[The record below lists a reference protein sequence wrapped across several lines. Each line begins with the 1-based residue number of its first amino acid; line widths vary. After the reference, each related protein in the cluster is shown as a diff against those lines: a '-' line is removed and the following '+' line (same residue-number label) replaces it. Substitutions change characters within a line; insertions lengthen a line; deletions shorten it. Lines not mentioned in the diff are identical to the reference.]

1 MFSDSVTFRNTF
13 LGLSPY
19 NIFMPVNISSE
30 LSVPL
35 AETFRLMGQ
44 PVRIQILLTI
54 AKEEA
59 CVCHIEAALGIR
71 QAVISQHLM
80 VLRDAGLVSASR
92 DGRNIFYSL
101 ARPGLYEA
109 ICQVAVVAGVAA
121 DDLAQFSLRPVPDCP
136 CPRCNP
142 EMDPQLTCQK
152 VKNGKRAPSPLKKSL
167 KS

>member
-1 MFSDSVTFRNTF
+1 
-13 LGLSPY
+13 
-19 NIFMPVNISSE
+19 MPVNISPE

-54 AKEEA
+54 AREEA

-80 VLRDAGLVSASR
+80 VLRDAGLVAASR
-92 DGRNIFYSL
+92 DGRNIFYHL

-109 ICQVAVVAGVAA
+109 ICQVAVVAGVAP
-121 DDLAQFSLRPVPDCP
+121 DDLAQFSIRPIQGCP

-142 EMDPQLTCQK
+142 GVDAQVSCQEIK
-152 VKNGKRAPSPLKKSL
+152 KGKTLKE
-167 KS
+167 

>member
-1 MFSDSVTFRNTF
+1 
-13 LGLSPY
+13 
-19 NIFMPVNISSE
+19 MPVNISPE
-30 LSVPL
+30 LSIPL

-54 AKEEA
+54 AREEA

-80 VLRDAGLVSASR
+80 VLREAGLVTANR

-109 ICQVAVVAGVAA
+109 IYQVAVVAGVAA
-121 DDLAQFSLRPVPDCP
+121 DDLAQFARRPLAGCP

-142 EMDPQLTCQK
+142 GMDPQSSCQE
-152 VKNGKRAPSPLKKSL
+152 VKKGRRSSSSKP
-167 KS
+167 

>member
-1 MFSDSVTFRNTF
+1 
-13 LGLSPY
+13 
-19 NIFMPVNISSE
+19 MPVNISPE

-80 VLRDAGLVSASR
+80 VLRDAGLVATNR
-92 DGRNIFYSL
+92 DGRNIYYRLSNTDV
-101 ARPGLYEA
+101 Y
-109 ICQVAVVAGVAA
+109 
-121 DDLAQFSLRPVPDCP
+121 DAQ
-136 CPRCNP
+136 
-142 EMDPQLTCQK
+142 
-152 VKNGKRAPSPLKKSL
+152 GKSPLVHIWTTLHFGDYMAYYLAMIYGVDPTPVEALVNFKASMKAA
-167 KS
+167 K

>member
-1 MFSDSVTFRNTF
+1 MFSDKVTFRYTF
-13 LGLSPY
+13 LWLSPY
-19 NIFMPVNISSE
+19 NIFMPVNISPE
-30 LSVPL
+30 LSIPL

-54 AKEEA
+54 ARQEA

-80 VLRDAGLVSASR
+80 VLRDAGLVAASR
-92 DGRNIFYSL
+92 DGRNIFYRL

-109 ICQVAVVAGVAA
+109 ICHVAVVAGVTEDA
-121 DDLAQFSLRPVPDCP
+121 LAQFFRRPMPDCP

-142 EMDPQLTCQK
+142 NLDPQLTCQEIK
-152 VKNGKRAPSPLKKSL
+152 KGKRSPSPLKKSL
-167 KS
+167 KP

>member
-1 MFSDSVTFRNTF
+1 
-13 LGLSPY
+13 
-19 NIFMPVNISSE
+19 MPVNISPE
-30 LSVPL
+30 LSIPL

-54 AKEEA
+54 AREEA

-80 VLRDAGLVSASR
+80 VLRDAGLVAATR
-92 DGRNIFYSL
+92 DGRNIFYRL

-109 ICQVAVVAGVAA
+109 ISQVAVVAGVAV
-121 DDLAQFSLRPVPDCP
+121 DDLAHFSRRPLPDCP

-142 EMDPQLTCQK
+142 NVDPQFSCQK
-152 VKNGKRAPSPLKKSL
+152 VRGKRSSSKKQ
-167 KS
+167 

>member
-1 MFSDSVTFRNTF
+1 MFSVWVTFRNSF
-13 LGLSPY
+13 PSFSSY
-19 NIFMPVNISSE
+19 NIFMPVNISPE

-35 AETFRLMGQ
+35 AETFRLVGQ

-54 AKEEA
+54 ANEEA

-80 VLRDAGLVSASR
+80 VLRDAGLVAASR
-92 DGRNIFYSL
+92 DGRNIFYRL

-109 ICQVAVVAGVAA
+109 ICQVALVTGVPL

-142 EMDPQLTCQK
+142 GMDPQLTCQK
-152 VKNGKRAPSPLKKSL
+152 VKKGKPKNLL
-167 KS
+167 EE

>member
-1 MFSDSVTFRNTF
+1 VTFRYTLLPF
-13 LGLSPY
+13 FAY
-19 NIFMPVNISSE
+19 NIFMTVNISSE

-54 AKEEA
+54 ASEEA

-80 VLRDAGLVSASR
+80 VLRDAGLVAASR

-109 ICQVAVVAGVAA
+109 ICQVAVVAGVAP
-121 DDLAQFSLRPVPDCP
+121 DDLAQFSRRPLADCP

-142 EMDPQLTCQK
+142 GVDPQLTCQK
-152 VKNGKRAPSPLKKSL
+152 VRSKRSSPTQ
-167 KS
+167 

>member
-1 MFSDSVTFRNTF
+1 VTFRSYLPF
-13 LGLSPY
+13 LSSY
-19 NIFMPVNISSE
+19 NIFMPVNISPE
-30 LSVPL
+30 VSVPL

-54 AKEEA
+54 ARQEA

-80 VLRDAGLVSASR
+80 VLRDAGLVAASR
-92 DGRNIFYSL
+92 DGRNIFYHL
-101 ARPGLYEA
+101 AKPGLYQA

-121 DDLAQFSLRPVPDCP
+121 DDLAQFSRRPLPDCP

-142 EMDPQLTCQK
+142 GVDTQLSCQEIK
-152 VKNGKRAPSPLKKSL
+152 RGKRSPSPLKKSL
-167 KS
+167 KP